1 MYRRGYLVRERAMPI
16 YEFRCNACGR
26 VVSVFQ
32 RSIHAAVAARCTHCG
47 ADDLTRLMSRFAFH
61 RAGADHLDA
70 ADEDALLE
78 GVDENDPRSVA
89 RWARRM
95 SEQLGEDLGPEFDE
109 MLDRMEAGEMPD
121 DGDEATD
128 GEEDLDDLDDDL

>member
-1 MYRRGYLVRERAMPI
+1 MPI

-32 RSIHAAVAARCTHCG
+32 RSVHATVAARCTHCG
-47 ADDLTRLMSRFAFH
+47 AEDLTRLMSRFAFH
-61 RAGADHLDA
+61 RASAADLDA
-70 ADEDALLE
+70 ADEDALLA

-109 MLDRMEAGEMPD
+109 MLDRMEAGEMPE
-121 DGDEATD
+121 DEEG
-128 GEEDLDDLDDDL
+128 GEADEDLDESDDAL